1 MMNKNGH
8 QIKENRLITSA
19 KHAEAAIKIM
29 LDGIFLNN
37 LKDSMDDLFR
47 QIHDPEFNK
56 ILDQYGDWVVEYGL
70 ENLLSDQT
78 VVPDKNP
85 EDIRTAGKLCCLQ
98 LLIDYSL
105 NLKGEKLAS
114 GKWQLTADN
123 NDIDI
128 LKHLLTCT
136 SLDKLIEGLI
146 IFIVTLTGVDYYD
159 YFQKRMKSDGF
170 DLQET
175 VASKSDPKLL
185 KHIDLMIFFGLARF
199 FVETLYWHFE
209 IENLPVSKP

>member
-1 MMNKNGH
+1 MNKNGH
-8 QIKENRLITSA
+8 LIKGNRLISSA
-19 KHAEAAIKIM
+19 EHAEAAIKIM

-114 GKWQLTADN
+114 QASGNLQQM
-123 NDIDI
+123 IMI
-128 LKHLLTCT
+128 L
-136 SLDKLIEGLI
+136 I
-146 IFIVTLTGVDYYD
+146 Y
-159 YFQKRMKSDGF
+159 
-170 DLQET
+170 
-175 VASKSDPKLL
+175 
-185 KHIDLMIFFGLARF
+185 
-199 FVETLYWHFE
+199 
-209 IENLPVSKP
+209 